1 MVPWPIGWSAE
12 SVAEATTATAAV
24 CNQNL
29 QLQTGRARERGD
41 THGDKKMV
49 DHIFRGDCT
58 PFEYDGITR
67 NKVFRFYSM
76 FIKWYS
82 VVIKCLLNGIR

>member
-1 MVPWPIGWSAE
+1 MIDLE
-12 SVAEATTATAAV
+12 
-24 CNQNL
+24 
-29 QLQTGRARERGD
+29 
-41 THGDKKMV
+41 
-49 DHIFRGDCT
+49 RGDCT

-82 VVIKCLLNGIR
+82 VVIKCLLNVY